1 MSNLYL
7 GPLTVTSSSANFG
20 GIDVTNVNSIS
31 VVNAPALSGNLA
43 NKQYV
48 DDQITSLATDRLDAL
63 VSGSSL
69 NLDTLVEIVDYFNG
83 LDTAASGNVST
94 AVSNVQSNLTAEI
107 TRAGIAELAL
117 QANIDAE
124 ASRALAAEYLVQ
136 TNVDAEYD
144 RALAAEALL
153 QGSIDTEATRAQSA
167 ENTLQANIDAEAAR
181 ATGEED
187 LIRGEIETEGARA
200 LAAEIVLQGSI
211 DAQIASIT
219 STSNA
224 AVSAETTRAT
234 DEELRIEGKVDA
246 EVLRAGDA
254 ELLLQSNIDAEAT
267 RASEAESAI
276 QEALDAEIER
286 ATNAESTIASNL
298 GDEITRAT
306 AAESSILQEA
316 IDRKRD
322 TLVYWNPNPYIV
334 SATDMG
340 VASANKPKAPT
351 LSGTSRHDGWNFTSV
366 AATNNVVVRVQ
377 YDNTVFGE
385 DIGLNSSI
393 LVRDASSVL
402 VDKTTIAT
410 LNATTG
416 KYSYLLQIDWTILIP
431 AGSTLSLVNASVVLV
446 SGIAHQSNLVNAVYI
461 GNSVQSIGAEVLL
474 SADVVSNSVEWTIVP
489 KLQPNKAEIMDIAV
503 QLQMKN
509 TGEFPK
515 IRIDYGLGYA
525 IYSVPADTVL
535 ATGGYLFYIGNLA
548 WGGNVADHTNIQ
560 LLIES
565 FTGIDTST
573 DTLVDVKILSGGGP
587 VTSFDINE
595 IRVTSMLGSERI
607 PFESSL
613 IKHEDGS
620 DYSSVTRTRLDA
632 LYQYFKQH
640 DSSIHPSTGAAQ

>member
-20 GIDVTNVNSIS
+20 GIDVTNVNSIL
-31 VVNAPALSGNLA
+31 VANAPALSGNLA

-83 LDTAASGNVST
+83 LDSAASGNVAT

-107 TRAGIAELAL
+107 TRAGNAELAL

-136 TNVDAEYD
+136 TNVDAEYT

-153 QGSIDTEATRAQSA
+153 QDTIDTEATRAQSA

-187 LIRGEIETEGARA
+187 LIRGEIETESARA
-200 LAAEIVLQGSI
+200 ISAESGLQGSI
-211 DAQIASIT
+211 DAQIASLT
-219 STSNA
+219 NTSNA

-234 DEELRIEGKVDA
+234 NEELRIEGKVDA

-267 RASEAESAI
+267 RASDAESAI

-286 ATNAESTIASNL
+286 ATDAESTIASNL
-298 GDEITRAT
+298 GDEISRAT
-306 AAESSILQEA
+306 NAEYEIIQEA
-316 IDRKRD
+316 INRKRD
-322 TLVYWNPNPYIV
+322 TLVYWNPSPYTV

-351 LSGTSRHDGWNFTSV
+351 LSGLARHDGWNFTSV
-366 AATNNVVVRVQ
+366 AATNNVLVRVQ
-377 YDNTVFGE
+377 FNDTVFGE
-385 DIGLNSSI
+385 DIGLNSNI

-402 VDKTTIAT
+402 IDKATIAT
-410 LNATTG
+410 FNATTG
-416 KYSYLLQIDWTILIP
+416 KYSYLMQSNWTILIP
-431 AGSTLSLVNASVVLV
+431 AGNTLTLVNASVILV
-446 SGIAHQSNLVNAVYI
+446 SGIAHQSNLENAVYI
-461 GNSVQSIGAEVLL
+461 GNSVQSIGAEVVL
-474 SADVVSNSVEWTIVP
+474 SADIVSNPMEWTIVP
-489 KLQPNKAEIMDIAV
+489 KLKPIRSSVMDIAV
-503 QLQMKN
+503 QLYVK
-509 TGEFPK
+509 TAGEFPK
-515 IRIDYGLGYA
+515 IKVQFANGSRTYR
-525 IYSVPADTVL
+525 VPATTP
-535 ATGGYLFYIGNLA
+535 AIGGYILYIGNSL
-548 WGGNVADHTNIQ
+548 WGDNVADHTNIA
-560 LLIES
+560 LEVES
-565 FTGIDTST
+565 ADGFEDEVQ
-573 DTLVDVKILSGGGP
+573 TLVHIKLLTSGGAI
-587 VTSFDINE
+587 TSFDINE
-595 IRVTSMLGSERI
+595 IRVTSMLGSERM
-607 PFESSL
+607 PLESAL
-613 IKHEDGS
+613 LQLEDKG
-620 DYSSVTRTRLDA
+620 DFSSVTRTRLDA

-640 DSSIHPSTGAAQ
+640 DSSIHPATGAAQ